1 METFVNKIV
10 FRHEVLYSWAQF
22 QIYFRRSQMP
32 TPLKATV
39 KGGFTPAKT
48 GSIVRFSDQLT
59 NSITDVAKII
69 EQHKGMIDSIQEIA
83 LELTTSIGTLHTLTV
98 RYARTANQILDVLL
112 PILRNLP
119 LIPKNIMQMLVNLEV
134 TTQKIIDNEIST
146 TKTITD
152 VSAGLRTGDVNKIKG
167 HAGQL
172 QAVTKTL
179 TDMLPK

>member
-1 METFVNKIV
+1 
-10 FRHEVLYSWAQF
+10 
-22 QIYFRRSQMP
+22 MP
-32 TPLKATV
+32 TPIKATV
-39 KGGFTPAKT
+39 RSGVTPVKT

-98 RYARTANQILDVLL
+98 KYARTANQILDVLL

-134 TTQKIIDNEIST
+134 TTQKIIDNESST

>member
-1 METFVNKIV
+1 
-10 FRHEVLYSWAQF
+10 
-22 QIYFRRSQMP
+22 MP
-32 TPLKATV
+32 TPIKATV
-39 KGGFTPAKT
+39 RSGVTPVKT

-112 PILRNLP
+112 PILKNLP

-134 TTQKIIDNEIST
+134 TTQKIIDNEVST

-179 TDMLPK
+179 PADLLPALHLWHFQPFSMFLPPSPQTI